1 VITRAVGSADELQID
16 EVVHPLQSGDLFLLC
31 SDGLN
36 KTVDDEEIARLLAH
50 SDHNCQEAVKAFIH
64 LALMRDANDNVTTV
78 VVNIGEPTVD
88 DSDDDPSSST
98 LVNPIPFNWY
108 LQ

>member
-1 VITRAVGSADELQID
+1 M
-16 EVVHPLQSGDLFLLC
+16 FLLC

-36 KTVDDEEIARLLAH
+36 KTVSDEEIARLLAH

-78 VVNIGEPTVD
+78 VVNIGDPASDNQVEEPG
-88 DSDDDPSSST
+88 SDT
-98 LVNPIPFNWY
+98 LTNPIPPDWY

>member
-1 VITRAVGSADELQID
+1 
-16 EVVHPLQSGDLFLLC
+16 VVHPLQTGDLFLLC

-36 KTVDDEEIARLLAH
+36 KTMTDEEIARLLAH

-78 VVNIGEPTVD
+78 VVNIGEPA
-88 DSDDDPSSST
+88 SDDPAEESESETPD
-98 LVNPIPFNWY
+98 NPIPPDWY